1 LTGVGF
7 LLILLEMLRI
17 QAYQEHKHW
26 LSLMELFT
34 EVFDKSEVPYVE
46 EFQSS
51 NMSYV
56 CTARTGSVQGFI
68 LVRATGPATAPAHA
82 AAYEIA
88 FLGIAA
94 RYRNKGYA
102 TRLVDIVKT
111 NAATGSLWLNVLDVN
126 TGAIALYNKLGFD
139 ASERFVS
146 GEGDAAT
153 KFTWGLSYACY
164 HCDKVMKPSETR
176 WENLPTSIVLAGG
189 GFQQVLE
196 RKSVCWHCRTRIES

>member
-1 LTGVGF
+1 
-7 LLILLEMLRI
+7 MLRI
-17 QAYQEHKHW
+17 QVYQEHKHW
-26 LSLMELFT
+26 ASLMELFT

-68 LVRATGPATAPAHA
+68 LVRASAGPSGPADASAV
-82 AAYEIA
+82 AYEIA
-88 FLGIAA
+88 FLGIAP

-102 TRLVDIVKT
+102 TRLVDIVKGT
-111 NAATGSLWLNVLDVN
+111 CTYGIAAAAATSSLWLNVLDVN
-126 TGAIALYNKLGFD
+126 TGACALYKKLGFD

-153 KFTWGLSYACY
+153 KFTWGLSYPCY
-164 HCDKVMKPSETR
+164 HCAKTLKHSEVR
-176 WENLPTSIVLAGG
+176 WENIPTSIVMVGG

>member
-1 LTGVGF
+1 
-7 LLILLEMLRI
+7 MLRI
-17 QAYQEHKHW
+17 QVYQEHKHW
-26 LSLMELFT
+26 TSLMELFT

-68 LVRATGPATAPAHA
+68 LVRPGPGAV

-102 TRLVDIVKT
+102 TRLVDIVKG
-111 NAATGSLWLNVLDVN
+111 AAAGGSLWLNVLDIN
-126 TGAIALYNKLGFD
+126 KSACALYNKLGFD

-153 KFTWGLSYACY
+153 KFTWGLSYSCY
-164 HCDKVMKPSETR
+164 HCDKALKPSEAR
-176 WENLPTSIVLAGG
+176 WENLPTSIVMVGG

-196 RKSVCWHCRTRIES
+196 RKSVCWNCRTRIES

>member
-1 LTGVGF
+1 
-7 LLILLEMLRI
+7 MLRI
-17 QAYQEHKHW
+17 QPYQEQKHW

-34 EVFDKSEVPYVE
+34 EVFDNSEVPYVE

-68 LVRATGPATAPAHA
+68 LVRQTDPT
-82 AAYEIA
+82 AYEIA
-88 FLGIAA
+88 FLGIAT

-102 TRLVDIVKT
+102 TRLVDIVKSV
-111 NAATGSLWLNVLDVN
+111 AAAAAPPASSVWLNVLDGN
-126 TGAIALYNKLGFD
+126 AGAIALYNKLGFD
-139 ASERFVS
+139 PSERFVS

-164 HCDKVMKPSETR
+164 HCSKALKPSETR
-176 WENLPTSIVLAGG
+176 WENIPTSIVMVGG

>member
-1 LTGVGF
+1 
-7 LLILLEMLRI
+7 
-17 QAYQEHKHW
+17 
-26 LSLMELFT
+26 MELFT

-46 EFQSS
+46 EFQNS

-68 LVRATGPATAPAHA
+68 LVRATAPAPAPA
-82 AAYEIA
+82 AATPSYEIA

-102 TRLVDIVKT
+102 TRLVDIVK
-111 NAATGSLWLNVLDVN
+111 NGVAAAAGYSLWLNVLDVN

-164 HCDKVMKPSETR
+164 HCDKVLKPSEAR
-176 WENLPTSIVLAGG
+176 WENLPTSIVMVGG

-196 RKSVCWHCRTRIES
+196 RKSVCWNCRTRIES